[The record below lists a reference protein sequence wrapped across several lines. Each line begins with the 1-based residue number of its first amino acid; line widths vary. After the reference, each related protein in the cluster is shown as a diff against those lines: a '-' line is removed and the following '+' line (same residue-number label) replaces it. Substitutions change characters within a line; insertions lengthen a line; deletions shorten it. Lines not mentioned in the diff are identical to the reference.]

1 MDEKPVA
8 AWTDEVVAPL
18 VETPAGRA
26 RRLSTMLYHAL
37 VERGMDEAEASWRR
51 RRCSNASRRRREAR
65 RACLAR
71 GLQDG
76 RGDLRPAE
84 GD

>member
-37 VERGMDEAEASWRR
+37 VERGMDEAEAELAAETLLERLEE
-51 RRCSNASRRRREAR
+51 EA
-65 RACLAR
+65 
-71 GLQDG
+71 
-76 RGDLRPAE
+76 
-84 GD
+84 